1 MGSTIGMTG
10 QGEEKDDMGKTEGV
24 RVSREKMS
32 LFGINKRGQ
41 TFKLNIAPPLAFT
54 QAL

>member
-1 MGSTIGMTG
+1 MTW
-10 QGEEKDDMGKTEGV
+10 EELQAVKA
-24 RVSREKMS
+24 
-32 LFGINKRGQ
+32 NKRGQ